1 MIYVA
6 GADAGDG
13 ARVRVI
19 LPARCCA
26 CGWPQ
31 CTGII
36 SFGNKMHEPHCDA
49 CCKDWER
56 LMLNTRSSVLNNLG
70 LQYFRRWQAERKATA

>member
-19 LPARCCA
+19 LPDRCCV

-49 CCKDWER
+49 CCKDWEKMLVAYTATGVRPGLNHFR
-56 LMLNTRSSVLNNLG
+56 L
-70 LQYFRRWQAERKATA
+70 WQFQRKVTA